1 MESYKTRMIYEYRFV
16 KDKFIK
22 LHNML
27 VKLEAGTLDF
37 EITNVDIL
45 RKQLEVMNQYLYILE
60 VRSELEG
67 IGVENLLSDP
77 VEIAAE

>member
-1 MESYKTRMIYEYRFV
+1 MESYKIRMIDEYRFI

-37 EITNVDIL
+37 EVTNVDIL
-45 RKQLEVMNQYLYILE
+45 RKQIEVMNQYLYILE

-67 IGVENLLSDP
+67 IGVEALLSDP
-77 VEIAAE
+77 TEIAAE